1 MALSPGTKL
10 GPYEIVAPLG
20 AGGMGE
26 VYRAKDTR
34 LGRDVA
40 VKILPA
46 DIGKDALRKQRF
58 EFSAQCGA
66 LLHPEFCQA
75 AGNRLNFLHDD
86 LRRITSRNQS
96 RS

>member
-1 MALSPGTKL
+1 MNTRRIAH
-10 GPYEIVAPLG
+10 YELDEQIG
-20 AGGMGE
+20 AGGMGQ